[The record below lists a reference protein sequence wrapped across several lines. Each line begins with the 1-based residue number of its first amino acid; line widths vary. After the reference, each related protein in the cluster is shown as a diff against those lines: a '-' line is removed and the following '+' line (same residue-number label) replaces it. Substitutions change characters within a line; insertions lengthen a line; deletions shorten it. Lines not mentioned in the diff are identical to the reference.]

1 MSAESSFSDVFARAL
16 LGEPT
21 TVVGLSDTPRVL
33 PVSAWT
39 RPANEADH
47 EILGLCQGPSID
59 IGCGPGRL
67 TGALSD
73 LGHLALGIDV
83 VEQAVALTRERGATA
98 LNRDVFDDLPGE
110 GRWQTALLADGNIG
124 IGGDPVA
131 LLGRVREVVA
141 LHGQIV
147 VELAAPGIPRSSG
160 WASLEGEAHRSRPF
174 RWAVVGVDDAHA
186 LAQAVGLVVEGV
198 HQIEDRWV
206 VVMRQDLM

>member
-1 MSAESSFSDVFARAL
+1 MSAESSFSHVFARAL

-21 TVVGLSDTPRVL
+21 HVVGLSDSPRVL

-39 RPANEADH
+39 RPADHADH
-47 EILGLCQGPSID
+47 QILGLCEGTTLD

-67 TGALSD
+67 TEALSA

-83 VEQAVALTRERGATA
+83 VEQAVELTRERGGTA
-98 LNRDVFDDLPGE
+98 LHRDVFDALPGE

-131 LLGRVREVVA
+131 LLGRVREVVDPR
-141 LHGQIV
+141 GRIV
-147 VELAAPGIPRSSG
+147 VELAGPGVPASSG

-174 RWAVVGVDDAHA
+174 RWAVVGVDDAAA
-186 LAQAVGLVVEGV
+186 LAQDVGLVVHGL

-206 VVMRQDLM
+206 VVLRMDGW

>member
-1 MSAESSFSDVFARAL
+1 MSAESSFSQVFARAL

-21 TVVGLSDTPRVL
+21 HVVGLSDSPRVL

-39 RPANEADH
+39 RPADRADH
-47 EILGLCQGPSID
+47 QILGLCEGPTID

-67 TGALSD
+67 TEALSD

-83 VEQAVALTRERGATA
+83 VEEAVELTLERGATA
-98 LNRDVFDDLPGE
+98 VQRDVFDVLPGE

-131 LLGRVREVVA
+131 LLGRVRELVEPR
-141 LHGQIV
+141 GRIV
-147 VELAAPGIPRSSG
+147 VELAAPGVPRSSG
-160 WASLEGEAHRSRPF
+160 WAALEGESHRSRPF
-174 RWAVVGVDDAHA
+174 RWAVIGVDDAHT
-186 LAQAVGLVVEGV
+186 LAQAVGLVVDGI